1 MNKIERLE
9 NIARE
14 IRISTLKTI
23 YFSNS
28 GHPGGSLSG
37 ADIITALY
45 FDLMSIDP
53 RNPEMENRDRFIL
66 SKGHASALLYA
77 CLAKRGYFKEE
88 ELSTFREI
96 GGRLQGHPDSRK
108 TPGVDMTTGSLGQ
121 GLSVGVGLA
130 LASKLSGRGYYV
142 YVLLGDGELNEG
154 QIWEAAMSANKYQLD
169 RLIAIV
175 DRNHLQLDGNTED
188 VMPLEPLQEKWK
200 TFGWEVLTIDG
211 HNIGE
216 VITAVGNIKS
226 STGKPSVIIAD
237 TVKGKGVSFME
248 NKPEWHGRAPDKGQM
263 EQAMSELGGSI

>member
-1 MNKIERLE
+1 MNKIVRLE

-14 IRISTLKTI
+14 IRISALKTI

-28 GHPGGSLSG
+28 GHPGGSLSS

-45 FDLMSIDP
+45 FDLMNIEP
-53 RNPEMENRDRFIL
+53 KNPEMENRDRFIL

-77 CLAKRGYFKEE
+77 CLAKRGYFEEE
-88 ELSTFREI
+88 ELSTFRAI
-96 GGRLQGHPDSRK
+96 DGRLQGHPDSRK

-121 GLSVGVGLA
+121 GLSLGVGLA
-130 LASKLSGRGYYV
+130 LAGTLSNCGYYV

-211 HNIGE
+211 HNIAE
-216 VITAVGNIKS
+216 IIAAVNTIKS
-226 STGKPSVIIAD
+226 SSGKPGVVIAD
-237 TVKGKGVSFME
+237 TIKGKGVSFME
-248 NKPEWHGRAPDKGQM
+248 NKPEWHGKVPDKRQM
-263 EQAMSELGGSI
+263 EAAVSELGGNI